1 MIEKLIVVN
10 PRGFCAGVEMAIKA
24 LSWMIKLFPNP
35 IYCYHEIVHNDWI
48 VEVFKKSGVIFVDSP
63 DEIPDNSIAMLSAH
77 GTSPD
82 VQSIFYNKSSILIDS
97 VCPLVTKVHHE
108 AKIFADKNTSIIYV
122 GHKDHDESSGALG
135 VAPENM
141 TLIEKPTD
149 LESFHPINKR
159 NVALLAQTTLA
170 MSEWNDVL
178 LKAKEKYP
186 ELVTPRKSDLCYAT
200 TNRQKAVLQV
210 LDKVD
215 SVIVVGSSSSS
226 NTNALVRTVQS
237 KKKHAY
243 RVNNII
249 DLNKINEIGK
259 AVAITAGASAP
270 DHIVQ
275 EIIENLNPNEV
286 ELFTLNEE
294 EEYFPLPRELRS
306 IYNKTNMVLDAFF
319 PLSKNT
325 LPKNSISNDK
335 LSTATQALE
344 EL

>member
-24 LSWMIKLFPNP
+24 LSWMIKIFPTP

-48 VEVFKKSGVIFVDSP
+48 VEVFKKSGVIFVESP
-63 DEIPDNSIAMLSAH
+63 DEIPANSIAMLSAH

-82 VQSIFYNKSSILIDS
+82 VQSIFNNKSSILIDS

-108 AKIFADKNTSIIYV
+108 AKIFAEKNSSIIYV

-141 TLIEKPTD
+141 TLIEKPID
-149 LESFHPINKR
+149 LESFKPSDKKNI
-159 NVALLAQTTLA
+159 ALLAQTTLA

-186 ELVTPRKSDLCYAT
+186 EIVTPRKSDLCYAT
-200 TNRQKAVLQV
+200 TNRQKAVLEI

-226 NTNALVRTVQS
+226 NTNALVRTVEL
-237 KKKHAY
+237 KKKPAY
-243 RVNNII
+243 RVDNII
-249 DLNKINEIGK
+249 ELDKIKKIGK
-259 AVAITAGASAP
+259 VVAITAGASAP

-275 EIIENLNPNEV
+275 EIITSLNPNEV
-286 ELFTLNEE
+286 VFYTLNEE

-306 IYNKTNMVLDAFF
+306 IYNKTNIILDALF

-325 LPKNSISNDK
+325 LPSNSISNDK
-335 LSTATQALE
+335 FSSATQALE
-344 EL
+344 AL